1 MNVTVRQLRAFVA
14 LAQLG
19 GFTRA
24 AARLHLTQSA
34 VSLLVQQLESQLDI
48 RLVERTTRS
57 VELTD
62 AGRALLP
69 SAERMLGDLQH
80 ALKGMKELVAREK
93 GRVVLA
99 APLLLSSAFLPKALA
114 AFRARHPSI
123 TVLLTDSLPQQVLP
137 NVRNR
142 SADLGLGTFAEGEP
156 DLDRVVLFK
165 DLLVAVAPNEHPA
178 AHKRRLA
185 WADLAGTPLIF
196 LTRDSVFRSLT
207 ETGFQAAGM
216 HVEPA
221 IEVSYVGTAL
231 GLAQE
236 GFGIA
241 IVPGYARALVN
252 SEKATWKPLT
262 EPQVDREVSIVRL
275 AHRPPTPAAAALAD
289 FLVEYAQQQW
299 MATSD
304 SESGRQ
310 SRRASRSDAR
320 ASGSRRP
327 RRPSQ

>member
-1 MNVTVRQLRAFVA
+1 MNVTVRQLRAFVT
-14 LAQLG
+14 LAQLR

-34 VSLLVQQLESQLDI
+34 VSLLIRQLESQLDT

-57 VELTD
+57 VELTE

-80 ALKGMKELVAREK
+80 ALEGMKELVAREK

-99 APLLLSSAFLPKALA
+99 APLLLSSAFLPGALA
-114 AFRARHPSI
+114 AFRVRHPSI

-142 SADLGLGTFAEGEP
+142 SADLGLGTFPEGEP

-165 DLLVAVAPNEHPA
+165 DLLVAVTPNDHPVA
-178 AHKRRLA
+178 RKKRLA
-185 WADLAGTPLIF
+185 WADLAGAPLIF

-207 ETGFQAAGM
+207 EIGLQAARIR
-216 HVEPA
+216 VEPA

-231 GLAQE
+231 GLAQA
-236 GFGIA
+236 GLGIA

-262 EPQVDREVSIVRL
+262 EPQVDRDVSIVRL
-275 AHRPPTPAAAALAD
+275 AHRPPTPAAAALTA
-289 FLVEYAQQQW
+289 FLVEYARRQR

-304 SESGRQ
+304 SGAGRR
-310 SRRASRSDAR
+310 SSRASRSDAGVKVALRTR
-320 ASGSRRP
+320 A
-327 RRPSQ
+327 

>member
-14 LAQLG
+14 LAQLQ

-34 VSLLVQQLESQLDI
+34 VSLLVRQLESQLDI

-80 ALKGMKELVAREK
+80 ALEGMKELVAREK

-123 TVLLTDSLPQQVLP
+123 TVLLNDSLPQQVLP

-156 DLDRVVLFK
+156 DLDRVVLFR
-165 DLLVAVAPNEHPA
+165 DLLVAVVPNDHPA
-178 AHKRRLA
+178 ARKRRLA

-207 ETGFQAAGM
+207 ETGLQVAGV

-236 GFGIA
+236 GLGIA

-252 SEKATWKPLT
+252 PAKAAWKPLT
-262 EPQVDREVSIVRL
+262 RPQVDRDVSIVRL
-275 AHRPPTPAAAALAD
+275 AQRPPTPAAAALTG
-289 FLVEYAQQQW
+289 FLVGYARQQRVS
-299 MATSD
+299 TSLIAAPPL
-304 SESGRQ
+304 
-310 SRRASRSDAR
+310 ASPGTDR
-320 ASGSRRP
+320 
-327 RRPSQ
+327 

>member
-14 LAQLG
+14 LARLR

-24 AARLHLTQSA
+24 ATRLHLTQSA
-34 VSLLVQQLESQLDI
+34 VSLLIRQLESQLDT

-57 VELTD
+57 VELTE

-69 SAERMLGDLQH
+69 SAERMLDDLEH
-80 ALKGMKELVAREK
+80 ALDGMKELVAREK

-99 APLLLSSAFLPKALA
+99 APLLLSSAFLPGALA

-123 TVLLTDSLPQQVLP
+123 TVLLHDSLPQQVLP

-142 SADLGLGTFAEGEP
+142 SADLGLGTFATDEP
-156 DLDRVVLFK
+156 DLDRVALFK
-165 DLLVAVAPNEHPA
+165 DLLVAVAPKDHPVA
-178 AHKRRLA
+178 RKRRLA
-185 WADLAGTPLIF
+185 WTDLAAAPLIF

-207 ETGFQAAGM
+207 EIGFQSARVR
-216 HVEPA
+216 VEPA

-236 GFGIA
+236 GLGVA

-252 SEKATWKPLT
+252 PEKAAWKALIR
-262 EPQVDREVSIVRL
+262 PQVDREVSIVRL
-275 AHRPPTPAAAALAD
+275 AQRPPTPAAAALTA
-289 FLVEYAQQQW
+289 FLVDYA
-299 MATSD
+299 
-304 SESGRQ
+304 RQ
-310 SRRASRSDAR
+310 GEQIRE
-320 ASGSRRP
+320 
-327 RRPSQ
+327 

>member
-14 LAQLG
+14 LAQLR

-34 VSLLVQQLESQLDI
+34 VSLLVRQLEAQLDI

-80 ALKGMKELVAREK
+80 ALEGMKELVAREK

-99 APLLLSSAFLPKALA
+99 APLLLSSAFLPEALA

-123 TVLLTDSLPQQVLP
+123 TVLLNDSLPQQVLP

-165 DLLVAVAPNEHPA
+165 DLLVAVASNDHPVA
-178 AHKRRLA
+178 RKRRLA

-207 ETGFQAAGM
+207 ETGLQAARV

-236 GFGIA
+236 GLGIA

-252 SEKATWKPLT
+252 PAKATWKPLT
-262 EPQVDREVSIVRL
+262 RPQIDRDVSIVHL
-275 AHRPPTPAAAALAD
+275 AQRPPTPAAAALTG
-289 FLVEYAQQQW
+289 FLVEYARRQRIS
-299 MATSD
+299 TSD
-304 SESGRQ
+304 SAAVPLA
-310 SRRASRSDAR
+310 RRAAERAGRALGQKRTRSA
-320 ASGSRRP
+320 
-327 RRPSQ
+327 